1 VGRNEVDEA
10 KREQVKQV
18 LVDHSR
24 DRLRNVGDNWRILS
38 RGVAYLNVV
47 KGTFLE
53 AGFGGGAI
61 KRDQKGKSGGNRC
74 LKAFKDNY

>member
-1 VGRNEVDEA
+1 MGRNEVDEA

-18 LVDHSR
+18 LLDHSR
-24 DRLRNVGDNWRILS
+24 DRLRNVGDKWRILS
-38 RGVAYLNVV
+38 RGAVYLNVV
-47 KGTFLE
+47 KGTLLE

-61 KRDQKGKSGGNRC
+61 KRNQKDKSVGNRC